1 MAICLYATE
10 KLQMLLELCRPKT
23 WAKRRTWLQ
32 TNLQEPQVTLCFL
45 PGSLWLAQNSSLK
58 TPISTLTDFYG
69 HAGSD
74 PAKKFHPFQPYN
86 QSTES
91 LWKKCPKIGPQ
102 LSRSKITN
110 VHKFNFHS
118 QGSGLTRTNLLPIE
132 DLTCWSSWFHHWWQ
146 QRGAASTLGPQ
157 WWIDYCWAY
166 GPYRIQLTE
175 KNRSF

>member
-1 MAICLYATE
+1 MIADKPSGTSSHTVFFAWIPLIGS
-10 KLQMLLELCRPKT
+10 QFILEDSNINLNRFLWACRIRSWKKVSP
-23 WAKRRTWLQ
+23 
-32 TNLQEPQVTLCFL
+32 F
-45 PGSLWLAQNSSLK
+45 
-58 TPISTLTDFYG
+58 
-69 HAGSD
+69 
-74 PAKKFHPFQPYN
+74 PAL